1 MLLVIGGTG
10 HVGSEVIRQLR
21 AGGHDVRALVRS
33 QEKAAAVRQAGAEP
47 VLGDVADRATLGPA
61 LDGVSRLFIVL
72 AGGPDHV
79 QLETNVIDAA
89 AAAGD
94 VGIVKLS
101 VIGADPSSPVRF
113 VAAHG
118 RIEQALA
125 ASGVPHT
132 LLRPNDF
139 MQNAFAWAPS
149 IRAEGTVHT
158 PNADAAIASVDV
170 RDIAAAAVAAL
181 TRDGHEGRAYELS
194 GPEALTR
201 REQVATVAAA
211 LGRELTVDALT
222 PDQAREFM
230 TSAGYPEYA
239 VGGLYELMVHVYDA
253 GYAAT
258 VFPGVEE
265 ATGRAPRSWADFAR
279 DNAAAW
285 S

>member
-10 HVGSEVIRQLR
+10 TVGSEVIRQLQA
-21 AGGHDVRALVRS
+21 AGRPVRALVRT
-33 QEKAAAVRQAGAEP
+33 QGKADAVRAAGAEP
-47 VLGDVADRATLGPA
+47 VLGDVADPATLGPA
-61 LDGVSRLFIVL
+61 LDGVARLFVVL
-72 AGGPDHV
+72 SGGPDHV

-89 AAAGD
+89 AAKGD
-94 VGIVKLS
+94 VTIVKLS
-101 VIGADPSSPVRF
+101 VIGADPDSSVRF
-113 VAAHG
+113 AAAHG
-118 RIEQALA
+118 RIEQVLA

-158 PNADAAIASVDV
+158 PNADAQIASVDV

-181 TRDGHEGRAYELS
+181 TGDGHEGRAYELS

-201 REQVATVAAA
+201 HEQVATIGAA
-211 LGRELTVDALT
+211 LGRDLTIDALT
-222 PDQAREFM
+222 ADQARAFM

-239 VGGLYELMVHVYDA
+239 VGGLYELIVDVYDA
-253 GYAAT
+253 GHAAT
-258 VFPGVEE
+258 VYPGVEQ
-265 ATGRAPRSWADFAR
+265 ATGRPPRSWADFAR
-279 DNAAAW
+279 DHVAVW